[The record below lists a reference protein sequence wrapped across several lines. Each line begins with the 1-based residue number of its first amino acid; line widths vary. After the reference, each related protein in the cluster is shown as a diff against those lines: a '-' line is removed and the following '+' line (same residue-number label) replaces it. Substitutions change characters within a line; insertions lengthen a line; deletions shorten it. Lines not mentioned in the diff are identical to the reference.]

1 MTGGYRESYRLV
13 NSNCYVASYR
23 EFYSV
28 PAVTVGE
35 RIAERLKLLNISQ
48 SELARRTGLAQP
60 TINALIKRNKV
71 GSKYLHRVAAELLT
85 SAAYLTG
92 ETENP
97 EPGYE
102 AATVLSFEEREVLD
116 VLRSM
121 SARDRSAF
129 MHVVRL
135 MSGGIA
141 NATLGVPRGDYGV
154 ES

>member
-1 MTGGYRESYRLV
+1 MNNGYRENYRSV
-13 NSNCYVASYR
+13 NSNCDVAGYR

-28 PAVTVGE
+28 LTVTVGE

-102 AATVLSFEEREVLD
+102 VATVLSSEEREILD

-129 MHVVRL
+129 MQVVRL

-141 NATLGVPRGDYGV
+141 NAALGVAKCDHGA
-154 ES
+154 EA